1 MTAQLLLLGLF
12 VFCMILM
19 SLNHGK
25 KKKKVIFFG
34 DTINNLDTKPGGY
47 ISWIIDHLKNEG
59 SEERY
64 NLVSAVRPG
73 EKIYDLYLRLED
85 NVLVK
90 DATIVIIYVGVNDVW
105 DKYLKG
111 TGTDAATFESLYQAM
126 VNKLVAANIKVVIC
140 TPASTLKEGFPT
152 EMEHDMADYA
162 EITRKVAAENN
173 LRLVDLQ
180 QVFAQQN
187 SLTND
192 TRHAEVNS
200 SRLVA
205 EEIWRVLA
213 DVR

>member
-19 SLNHGK
+19 SINHGK

-34 DTINNLDTKPGGY
+34 DTINDLDTKPGGY

-64 NLVSAVRPG
+64 NLVSAVKPG

-85 NVLVK
+85 NVLLK

-111 TGTDAATFESLYQAM
+111 TGTDPVTFESLYQAM
-126 VNKLVAANIKVVIC
+126 VNKLVAANIKVIIC
-140 TPASTLKEGFPT
+140 SPASALKEGFPK
-152 EMEHDMADYA
+152 EMENEMDDYA
-162 EITRKVAAENN
+162 DITRKVAADNN
-173 LRLVDLQ
+173 LQLVDLH
-180 QVFAQQN
+180 QVFAQHVLLPN
-187 SLTND
+187 E
-192 TRHAEVNS
+192 TRQGEVNN

-205 EEIWRVLA
+205 DEIWRVLSN
-213 DVR
+213 VR